1 MLTLSDNMKRLIILA
16 SLIFMLML
24 MPMHAGKHKD
34 NGPVVAAYVTGWNE
48 FKELPDCSVL
58 THINYAFGNVNKT
71 YDGVTIQHPERLRQ
85 LVELKKDH
93 EIYIVLS
100 IGGWTA
106 GGFSEMASIER
117 RRKAFARDCK
127 RIVKEY
133 NLDGIDMDWEYPS
146 SSEAGISSSPND
158 IDNFTLLMRELR
170 KALGKDYL
178 LSCATIADARFVDF
192 KAIEPYVD
200 LVNIMMYDVGNP
212 PYHHAALYRSEMSG
226 RVTAQEALQAH
237 LDAGIP
243 VNKLVLGVPFYGRSV
258 KGFGDTAYGAL
269 VKRTDV
275 IRMWDDVAK
284 APYLVNNEGE
294 FLCTYEDAESLAWKC
309 RFIKQTGMRGAMYW
323 EYRNDDEAG
332 TLRNAVWNGVMGQ

>member
-1 MLTLSDNMKRLIILA
+1 MMKRVLALA
-16 SLIFMLML
+16 SLLAVVLSMW
-24 MPMHAGKHKD
+24 AGKHKD
-34 NGPVVAAYVTGWNE
+34 DGPVVAAYVTGWHE
-48 FKELPDCSVL
+48 FKELPDCTML

-93 EIYIVLS
+93 KIYIVLS

-106 GGFSEMASIER
+106 GGFSEMASTDR
-117 RRKAFARDCK
+117 RRKAFAKDCK

-133 NLDGIDMDWEYPS
+133 NLDGIDIDWEYPS
-146 SSEAGISSSPND
+146 CSEAGISSSPAD
-158 IDNFTLLMRELR
+158 IDNFTLLMKELR
-170 KALGKDYL
+170 KALGKSYL

-226 RVTAQEALQAH
+226 RVTAQEALQLH
-237 LDAGIP
+237 LDAGMP

-275 IRMWDDVAK
+275 TRMWDDVAK
-284 APYLVNNEGE
+284 VPYLLKDGE
-294 FLCTYEDAESLAWKC
+294 FVCTYEDAESLAWKC
-309 RFIKQTGMRGAMYW
+309 RFVKETGMRGAMYW
-323 EYRNDDEAG
+323 EYRCDDEAG
-332 TLRNAVWNGVMGQ
+332 TLRNAVWHGIMNQ

>member
-1 MLTLSDNMKRLIILA
+1 MKKMIMMRRILTLTCLLA
-16 SLIFMLML
+16 VALTTW
-24 MPMHAGKHKD
+24 AGQHKD
-34 NGPVVAAYVTGWNE
+34 NGAVVAAYVTGWNADMPI
-48 FKELPDCSVL
+48 PDCSVL

-93 EIYIVLS
+93 QIYIVLS

-106 GGFSEMASIER
+106 GGFSEMASTER

-127 RIVKEY
+127 RIVKDY
-133 NLDGIDMDWEYPS
+133 NLDGIDIDWEYPS
-146 SSEAGISSSPND
+146 SNEAGISSSPAD
-158 IDNFTLLMRELR
+158 IDNFTLLMKELR
-170 KALGKDYL
+170 KALGKSYL
-178 LSCATIADARFVDF
+178 LSCATIADARYVDF

-200 LVNIMMYDVGNP
+200 LVNIMMYDVDNP

-237 LDAGIP
+237 LDAGMP

-275 IRMWDDVAK
+275 TRMWDDVAK
-284 APYLVNNEGE
+284 VPYLVKEGE
-294 FLCTYEDAESLAWKC
+294 MVCTYEDSESLAWKC
-309 RFIKQTGMRGAMYW
+309 RFIHETGMRGAIYW
-323 EYRNDDEAG
+323 EYRCDDEVG
-332 TLRNAVWNGVMGQ
+332 SLRETAWRGVMERD

>member
-1 MLTLSDNMKRLIILA
+1 MVKRLLILLLVLA
-16 SLIFMLML
+16 VAAEAW
-24 MPMHAGKHKD
+24 AGRRHKD
-34 NGPVVAAYVTGWNE
+34 DGPVVAAYVTGWNE

-58 THINYAFGNVNKT
+58 THINYAFGKVNKT
-71 YDGVTIQHPERLRQ
+71 YDGVIVQFPERLRQ

-93 EIYIVLS
+93 QIYIVLS

-106 GGFSEMASIER
+106 GGFSEMASTER

-133 NLDGIDMDWEYPS
+133 HLDGIDMDWEYPS
-146 SSEAGISSSPND
+146 SDEAGISASPAD

-237 LDAGIP
+237 LNAGMP

-275 IRMWDDVAK
+275 SRVWDDVAK
-284 APYLVNNEGE
+284 APYLVNSDGE
-294 FLCTYEDAESLAWKC
+294 FVCTYEDAESLTWKC
-309 RFIKQTGMRGAMYW
+309 LFIKEAGMRGAMYW
-323 EYRNDDEAG
+323 EYRCDDDAG
-332 TLRNAVWNGVMGQ
+332 TLRNTVWKGIMEGPK